1 MSVTVGSKIT
11 AANYNTLQSR
21 VANVLA
27 QGFDQSGYGQPLV
40 SSLVDADTLIR
51 ASHMELLRTD
61 LNRICVH
68 QTGSLS
74 NLSELEEGDKIS
86 ANAVG
91 GDPTKGFNAYI
102 ALMNIL
108 EPNAQVVDP
117 TQVTIETAITSV
129 RYSPWNGQPV
139 HSFTVTWTSQDQ
151 RRAFFNAG
159 GEIHMSAEISGDVTP
174 KGLDWNSM
182 LQNMGTIKFGKNAT
196 TKTGSGGSAYSI
208 GNYQMSSSYQRI
220 FERNGQIDT
229 YAENR
234 YYISAKE
241 ISTRAI
247 QFRIEFLDADSGDPN
262 TDESVFGTL
271 TSLVK
276 QLRPTGS
283 YVSITSPSY
292 SNQVDLASG
301 A

>member
-283 YVSITSPSY
+283 YVSVTSPSY

>member
-21 VANVLA
+21 IANILGT
-27 QGFDQSGYGQPLV
+27 GFEQSGYGQALV
-40 SSLVDADTLIR
+40 SRTVDAETRIT
-51 ASHMELLRTD
+51 AEHMELLRTD

-74 NLSELEEGDKIS
+74 NLSELEPGDTIG

-91 GDPTKGFNAYI
+91 GDATKGFNAYI

-129 RYSPWNGQPV
+129 RYSAWNGMPI
-139 HSFTVTWTSQDQ
+139 HSFTATWTSQDQ

-159 GEIHMSAEISGDVTP
+159 GEIHMSAEIAGDITP

-182 LQNMGTIKFGKNAT
+182 LSNMGTIKFSKNAT

-220 FERNGQIDT
+220 FERSGQLDS

-234 YYISAKE
+234 YYISAKDV
-241 ISTRAI
+241 STRAI
-247 QFRIEFLDADSGDPN
+247 QFRIEFLDADAGDPIV
-262 TDESVFGTL
+262 DESIFGTL

-276 QLRPTGS
+276 QLRPTGA
-283 YVSITSPSY
+283 YVSLTSPSY

-301 A
+301 S

>member
-74 NLSELEEGDKIS
+74 NLSELEDGDKIS

-234 YYISAKE
+234 YYVSAKE

-247 QFRIEFLDADSGDPN
+247 QFRIEFLDADSGDPGV
-262 TDESVFGTL
+262 DESVFGTL

-283 YVSITSPSY
+283 YVSVTSPSY

>member
-1 MSVTVGSKIT
+1 MSVTVGSRIT

-21 VANVLA
+21 IANILG

-40 SSLVDADTLIR
+40 SSLVDADTLIT
-51 ASHMELLRTD
+51 AEHMELLRTD

-74 NLSELEEGDKIS
+74 TLSELDRGDKIG
-86 ANAVG
+86 ANTVG

-108 EPNAQVVDP
+108 EPNAQIVDP
-117 TQVTIETAITSV
+117 TQVTIETAITSI

-139 HSFTVTWTSQDQ
+139 HSFTVTWTSQEQ

-159 GEIHMSAEISGDVTP
+159 GEIHVSAEIAGDVTS
-174 KGLDWNSM
+174 KGLDWNAM

-196 TKTGSGGSAYSI
+196 TKTGSGGTAYSI
-208 GNYQMSSSYQRI
+208 GNYQMISSYQRI
-220 FERNGQIDT
+220 FERNGQLST

-234 YYISAKE
+234 YYVSAKE

-247 QFRIEFLDADSGDPN
+247 QFRIEFLDADSGDPGV
-262 TDESVFGTL
+262 DESVFGTL

>member
-1 MSVTVGSKIT
+1 
-11 AANYNTLQSR
+11 
-21 VANVLA
+21 
-27 QGFDQSGYGQPLV
+27 
-40 SSLVDADTLIR
+40 
-51 ASHMELLRTD
+51 
-61 LNRICVH
+61 
-68 QTGSLS
+68 
-74 NLSELEEGDKIS
+74 
-86 ANAVG
+86 
-91 GDPTKGFNAYI
+91 
-102 ALMNIL
+102 
-108 EPNAQVVDP
+108 
-117 TQVTIETAITSV
+117 
-129 RYSPWNGQPV
+129 
-139 HSFTVTWTSQDQ
+139 
-151 RRAFFNAG
+151 
-159 GEIHMSAEISGDVTP
+159 MSAEISGDVTP

-247 QFRIEFLDADSGDPN
+247 QFRIEFLDADSGDPG

-283 YVSITSPSY
+283 YVSVTSPSY

>member
-74 NLSELEEGDKIS
+74 NLSELEDGDKIS

-247 QFRIEFLDADSGDPN
+247 QFRIEFLDADSGDPG

-283 YVSITSPSY
+283 YVSVTSPSY

>member
-40 SSLVDADTLIR
+40 SSLVDADTVIR
-51 ASHMELLRTD
+51 AEHMELLRTD

-74 NLSELEEGDKIS
+74 NLSELDPGDKIS
-86 ANAVG
+86 ANAVD

-108 EPNAQVVDP
+108 EPNAQIVDP

-129 RYSPWNGQPV
+129 RYSPWNGMPV

-159 GEIHMSAEISGDVTP
+159 GEIHVSAEIAGDSTS
-174 KGLDWNSM
+174 KGLDWNAM

-196 TKTGSGGSAYSI
+196 TKTGSGGAAYSI
-208 GNYQMSSSYQRI
+208 GNYQMTSSYQRI
-220 FERNGQIDT
+220 FERNGQLST

-234 YYISAKE
+234 YYVSAKE

-247 QFRIEFLDADSGDPN
+247 QFRIEFLDADSGDPGV
-262 TDESVFGTL
+262 DESVFGTL

>member
-1 MSVTVGSKIT
+1 MSVNVGSKIT

-21 VANVLA
+21 IANVLGT
-27 QGFDQSGYGQPLV
+27 GFEGSGYGQTLV
-40 SSLVDADTLIR
+40 SSTVGADTLIT
-51 ASHMELLRTD
+51 ANHMELLRTD
-61 LNRICVH
+61 LNRIAVH

-74 NLSELEEGDKIS
+74 NLSELQEGDKIG
-86 ANAVG
+86 ANQVN
-91 GDPTKGFNAYI
+91 GDATKGFNAYI
-102 ALMNIL
+102 ALMNVL
-108 EPNAQVVDP
+108 EPNAILVDP

-129 RYSPWNGQPV
+129 RFSPWNGMPV
-139 HSFTVTWTSQDQ
+139 HSFTATWTSQDQ

-159 GEIHMSAEISGDVTP
+159 GEIHMSAEIAGDITP

-182 LQNMGTIKFGKNAT
+182 LSNMGTIKFGKNST
-196 TKTGSGGSAYSI
+196 TKTGSGGSSYSI
-208 GNYQMSSSYQRI
+208 GNYQVGSSYQLI
-220 FERNGQIDT
+220 FERSGQLNT

-234 YYISAKE
+234 YYVYAKE

-247 QFRIEFLDADSGDPN
+247 QFRIEFLDADAGDPN
-262 TDESVFGTL
+262 VDESIFGTL

-283 YVSITSPSY
+283 FVSVPSPGY

>member
-27 QGFDQSGYGQPLV
+27 QGFDQSGYGQTLV
-40 SSLVDADTLIR
+40 SSLVDADTVIR

-74 NLSELEEGDKIS
+74 NLSELDPGDKIS
-86 ANAVG
+86 ANSVG

-129 RYSPWNGQPV
+129 RYSPWNGMPV

-159 GEIHMSAEISGDVTP
+159 GEIHISAEISGDATP
-174 KGLDWNSM
+174 KGLDWNTM

-208 GNYQMSSSYQRI
+208 GNYQMGSSYQRI
-220 FERNGQIDT
+220 FERNGQEDT

-234 YYISAKE
+234 YYVSAKE

-247 QFRIEFLDADSGDPN
+247 QFRIEFLDADSGDPGV
-262 TDESVFGTL
+262 DESVFGTL

-283 YVSITSPSY
+283 YVSVTSPSY